1 MGTLMGRDVGEVRH
15 CVNEKESHDLV
26 NCCTFD
32 QIYHFDT
39 ISQVK
44 LFKHGVKTS
53 VPETNVA
60 AIYGGSRLVAEAPEM
75 R

>member
-1 MGTLMGRDVGEVRH
+1 MGRDVDEVRH
-15 CVNEKESHDLV
+15 CVNEKESQDLV

-44 LFKHGVKTS
+44 LLKQGVGTS

-60 AIYGGSRLVAEAPEM
+60 AIYSGSRLVAEAPEM

>member
-1 MGTLMGRDVGEVRH
+1 MGRDVNEVRH
-15 CVNEKESHDLV
+15 CVNEKESQDLV

-44 LFKHGVKTS
+44 LLKQGVGTS

-60 AIYGGSRLVAEAPEM
+60 AIYSGSRLVAEAPEM

>member
-1 MGTLMGRDVGEVRH
+1 MGRDVDEVRH
-15 CVNEKESHDLV
+15 CVNEKESQDLV

-44 LFKHGVKTS
+44 LLKQGVGTS

-60 AIYGGSRLVAEAPEM
+60 AIYGGSRLVAEVPEM

>member
-1 MGTLMGRDVGEVRH
+1 MGRDVDEVRH
-15 CVNEKESHDLV
+15 CVNEKESQDLV

-44 LFKHGVKTS
+44 LLKQGVGTS

-60 AIYGGSRLVAEAPEM
+60 AIYSGSRLVAEAPEM
-75 R
+75 K

>member
-1 MGTLMGRDVGEVRH
+1 MGRDVDEVGH
-15 CVNEKESHDLV
+15 CVNEKESQDLV

-44 LFKHGVKTS
+44 LLKQGVGTS

-60 AIYGGSRLVAEAPEM
+60 AIYSGSRLVAEAPEM
-75 R
+75 K

>member
-1 MGTLMGRDVGEVRH
+1 MGRDVDEVRH
-15 CVNEKESHDLV
+15 CVNEKDSRDLV

-44 LFKHGVKTS
+44 LLKQGVGTS

-60 AIYGGSRLVAEAPEM
+60 AIYSGSRLVAEAPEM

>member
-1 MGTLMGRDVGEVRH
+1 MKKKVMTLLTVAP
-15 CVNEKESHDLV
+15 L
-26 NCCTFD
+26 D

-44 LFKHGVKTS
+44 LLKQGVGTS

-60 AIYGGSRLVAEAPEM
+60 AVYAGSRLVAEAPEM